1 MSRLCM
7 LNPSDGV
14 SGITRFVL
22 ESVASAGGNPCPPVI
37 VGLGIGGTADMAA
50 KLSKK
55 ALLRRIPSGN
65 ADIGVARLE
74 KELLESINKLG
85 VGPMGLGG
93 DTTALAVHAGY
104 AFCHTASLPVAVN
117 LQCWANRRASARI
130 TEKKVRY
137 I

>member
-1 MSRLCM
+1 M

-74 KELLESINKLG
+74 KSFG
-85 VGPMGLGG
+85 VDKQTRSRSDGPWRGYDSPCSGMP
-93 DTTALAVHAGY
+93 GY
-104 AFCHTASLPVAVN
+104 AFCHTASLPVAVQPPV
-117 LQCWANRRASARI
+117 LG
-130 TEKKVRY
+130 
-137 I
+137 